1 MYKVEHFGNNH
12 NLTWELKNESGHVFE
27 NKIYK
32 AILKKLKSKISEKH
46 VFVMQTQC
54 SNDGGKDI
62 VIRSFEDIE
71 LFGVY
76 YRLYDKNEITI
87 YFECKS
93 TKNELRLEKIISNA
107 VKSKYD
113 KIDYFALITNST
125 INPNTY
131 FLIENELKPYNI
143 EFILIDQYLVA
154 KAINKNHIGL
164 FETHPNEYKSNDKKD
179 DFYLEYQVSPSSDNE
194 YNGFEIVFLF
204 RNYGNTNHHCRFSL
218 MTNVNWNMEE
228 RALEFIIAPNLAI
241 SKKVHLRNDNTSDF
255 NSLIFRI
262 ENNKNNATLQIRNL
276 HLSESF
282 EPPFISEERKNICST
297 VLASITNP
305 KGDNLFCF
313 WGEAGIGK
321 TRLVKEIFK
330 ELQYSLYDIY
340 EIHLNKNNQKTVS
353 DIIRF
358 LNTKNYILKKS
369 CKINEFSNCIN
380 ASNNYVKTALI
391 FIDDFHYA
399 ENEFI
404 EQIKKIHEIN
414 NKTVRFIICGRT
426 DYSYGNCDYYS
437 FVELTKSKFGLRYS
451 NWLLSPLT
459 NEEIRN
465 LILVMID
472 KIPISALDVLV
483 RKSNNNP
490 LFVVQYI
497 EYLLGEKLVYII
509 NRNSVGIIDP
519 SRFSA
524 INGVPDKITDIYKL
538 RLEHLQNEKNGQDLL
553 FLLLVISLY
562 NGEIHKDIILKY
574 YDDLTLVERLV
585 NLRYIVFKNNYYRFI
600 HESLFIYIKKLA
612 KDTYSSKISKY
623 ILSINDIE
631 KTFDKYQLGRLYLW
645 NRDIKSA
652 KSQFVEI
659 VSAIN
664 NNENISNLNINMQM
678 YDYIYD
684 VYATYKSDI
693 KSVVLLEKLIKTRIY
708 ITLHHLMPYNAA
720 LECDYCIKLINTNN
734 KIINKDI
741 LINTILAQKA
751 HALLNSG
758 KNLEGYI
765 ILNEIQSKFLSNSR
779 NIENEALFD
788 IYDRLLAIYIKFNI
802 FDVAK
807 NYAELEMKVANDDSL
822 RMIAHR
828 THSKLYYLQDYKK
841 AKYHVNEVNNILK
854 VYPTIRI
861 ELNNKIYEYIIEITY
876 NKIDDYFL
884 AKKDL
889 ENILSE
895 AKTHQ
900 LNRTEIQA
908 EMVLAALMIK
918 YGEKDDI
925 KISLNHIEFAINN
938 SITYGI
944 NSYLWQLYNLK
955 AIIQTK
961 LGIKL
966 NDILHTFQTVL
977 DIIENQNLNFIG
989 NKDLCY
995 SNILALSNVFI
1006 FLSQNVPENS
1016 FNLEISKVKFFAD
1029 ATKENFCFSN
1039 YRIDLKDKHEQY
1051 ERAKNKQLLFVKKQ
1065 PENILKDDTTGY
1077 FIALS

>member
-1 MYKVEHFGNNH
+1 M
-12 NLTWELKNESGHVFE
+12 
-27 NKIYK
+27 
-32 AILKKLKSKISEKH
+32 
-46 VFVMQTQC
+46 
-54 SNDGGKDI
+54 
-62 VIRSFEDIE
+62 
-71 LFGVY
+71 
-76 YRLYDKNEITI
+76 
-87 YFECKS
+87 
-93 TKNELRLEKIISNA
+93 TKQPL
-107 VKSKYD
+107 
-113 KIDYFALITNST
+113 
-125 INPNTY
+125 
-131 FLIENELKPYNI
+131 
-143 EFILIDQYLVA
+143 ILI
-154 KAINKNHIGL
+154 I
-164 FETHPNEYKSNDKKD
+164 
-179 DFYLEYQVSPSSDNE
+179 
-194 YNGFEIVFLF
+194 
-204 RNYGNTNHHCRFSL
+204 
-218 MTNVNWNMEE
+218 
-228 RALEFIIAPNLAI
+228 
-241 SKKVHLRNDNTSDF
+241 
-255 NSLIFRI
+255 LI
-262 ENNKNNATLQIRNL
+262 
-276 HLSESF
+276 
-282 EPPFISEERKNICST
+282 
-297 VLASITNP
+297 
-305 KGDNLFCF
+305 
-313 WGEAGIGK
+313 
-321 TRLVKEIFK
+321 
-330 ELQYSLYDIY
+330 
-340 EIHLNKNNQKTVS
+340 
-353 DIIRF
+353 
-358 LNTKNYILKKS
+358 
-369 CKINEFSNCIN
+369 
-380 ASNNYVKTALI
+380 
-391 FIDDFHYA
+391 
-399 ENEFI
+399 
-404 EQIKKIHEIN
+404 
-414 NKTVRFIICGRT
+414 
-426 DYSYGNCDYYS
+426 
-437 FVELTKSKFGLRYS
+437 
-451 NWLLSPLT
+451 
-459 NEEIRN
+459 
-465 LILVMID
+465 
-472 KIPISALDVLV
+472 
-483 RKSNNNP
+483 
-490 LFVVQYI
+490 
-497 EYLLGEKLVYII
+497 
-509 NRNSVGIIDP
+509 
-519 SRFSA
+519 
-524 INGVPDKITDIYKL
+524 
-538 RLEHLQNEKNGQDLL
+538 
-553 FLLLVISLY
+553 
-562 NGEIHKDIILKY
+562 
-574 YDDLTLVERLV
+574 
-585 NLRYIVFKNNYYRFI
+585 NYYRFI

-623 ILSINDIE
+623 ILSINGIE

-652 KSQFVEI
+652 KSQFGEI
-659 VSAIN
+659 VNAIN

-1029 ATKENFCFSN
+1029 ATKENFYFSN